1 MLLLITLAVFV
12 LTRAL
17 PGNPVEQLVPPDMAQ
32 QLSLAQLAAMKH
44 QLGLDKPIIVQYVDW
59 LGPLIR
65 GNWGYSLQTF
75 QPVTTVLSAR
85 LPVTGELTILG
96 TILSLVMAIPL
107 GIWAAVRRGTVQD
120 TFATILGL
128 VGLSTPNIFS
138 GVVLIYVFAYR
149 FHLLPIIGYVS
160 FFRQPAANLGFMI
173 LPAITIG
180 TTLMGSLMRITR
192 TSMLEVLSADYITT
206 ARSKGLRER
215 TVIYRHALKN
225 AFIPVLT
232 VLGLHI
238 GGLLG
243 GAVIVEEIFSLPGV
257 GSIVVN
263 GIFDRDY
270 PVIEGAVL
278 LFAFVFVVLNLI
290 VDLCYGWLDP
300 RIRFS

>member
-1 MLLLITLAVFV
+1 
-12 LTRAL
+12 
-17 PGNPVEQLVPPDMAQ
+17 MAQ

-44 QLGLDKPIIVQYVDW
+44 ALGLDQPILVQYADW
-59 LGPLIR
+59 LGALTR
-65 GNWGYSLQTF
+65 GNWGFSLQTF
-75 QPVTTVLSAR
+75 QPVTTVLSDR
-85 LPVTGELTILG
+85 LPVTGELTIMG
-96 TILSLVMAIPL
+96 TLLAVALAVPL
-107 GIWAAVRRGTVQD
+107 GVWAAVRRGSIQD
-120 TFATILGL
+120 TLATVFGL
-128 VGLSTPNIFS
+128 IGLSTPNIFS

-149 FHLLPIIGYVS
+149 LRLLPIIGYVS
-160 FFRQPAANLGFMI
+160 FVREPLANLGFML

-180 TTLMGSLMRITR
+180 TTLMGSVMRITR
-192 TSMLEVLSADYITT
+192 TAMLEVLSADYITT

-215 TVIYRHALKN
+215 AIIYRHALKN

-263 GIFDRDY
+263 AIFDRDY

-278 LFAFVFVVLNLI
+278 LFAFVFVILNLI